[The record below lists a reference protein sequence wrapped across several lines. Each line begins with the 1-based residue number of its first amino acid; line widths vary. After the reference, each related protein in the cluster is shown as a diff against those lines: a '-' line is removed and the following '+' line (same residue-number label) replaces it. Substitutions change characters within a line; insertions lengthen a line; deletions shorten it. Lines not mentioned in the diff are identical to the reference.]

1 MFSNDFLTISFPFS
15 VILFLM
21 FPLAFLLVE
30 VIAFLRILL
39 YSSFDGLYIF
49 DVLLVGVRAL
59 LDWWINFISDF
70 NVLCSW
76 LCTAR
81 NLIFFTNSIKSF
93 SKAANLL
100 IGEEAVPPYRKTLQN
115 SGYRHTLTYNR
126 PKNDNNSTN
135 INKIKRNRKQQI
147 IWFNPPFNLKTQTK
161 IGKLFLNLLDKHFP
175 PHNKLHKRFNRANVK
190 ISYSCVPNMNS

>member
-1 MFSNDFLTISFPFS
+1 MDSALTFILSIMFSNDFLTISFPFS

-76 LCTAR
+76 LCTAQ

-126 PKNDNNSTN
+126 AKNDNNSTN

-147 IWFNPPFNLKTQTK
+147 IWFNPPFHFKDVNQ
-161 IGKLFLNLLDKHFP
+161 KL
-175 PHNKLHKRFNRANVK
+175 AN
-190 ISYSCVPNMNS
+190 YS